1 MNDTTQN
8 TQEVQSQDTATDF
21 SGDNTI
27 LMKEVTLNFRKD
39 ALGFKRPPITFKVPR
54 PSIEGLVNIIEKGG
68 AELELVFD
76 SMLATQQAQLRA
88 LVNELI
94 EAGSNVTADAID
106 IAKLS
111 WEYLASMPAKERAS
125 SVPTKELFDV
135 FVADYVETMPALTGK
150 PVEKVKLAAKIFAG
164 KLAAVKT
171 NKPMLAILQ
180 GQLDIWFEKTEKA
193 EDLQDV
199 YSYLASK
206 MVDLLAAEDNLTAD
220 AL

>member
-1 MNDTTQN
+1 MNDQN
-8 TQEVQSQDTATDF
+8 QAVAQATSQEDATVV
-21 SGDNTI
+21 
-27 LMKEVTLNFRKD
+27 MQEVTLNFRKD
-39 ALGFKRPPITFKVPR
+39 ALGFKRPPIAFKVPR

-94 EAGSNVTADAID
+94 EAGANVTADVID

-125 SVPTKELFDV
+125 SVPTKELFDA
-135 FVADYVETMPALTGK
+135 FVVDYVAVMPEATGK
-150 PVEKVKLAAKIFAG
+150 PVEKVKLAAKIFSG

-171 NKPMLAILQ
+171 NKAMLAILQ

-193 EDLQDV
+193 EDLQEV
-199 YSYLASK
+199 YSYLAGK